1 MSIPKEPRQQMI
13 NIMYLVLIALLALNV
28 SAEILNAF
36 KTLREGIQTSER
48 ALDTKINNTMAS
60 FKAKVKKEKR
70 GAEYLA
76 LAEEARGVSAG
87 FRSYMAKIDQQ
98 LVDEIGLDEETGE
111 LTKKDDLDT
120 PSRMF
125 VEEGLG
131 MELHD
136 SIQAYRQKFLN
147 LLKDD
152 ADRKAAE
159 PGITLQVSDVPEEAK
174 AANPQINWGSY
185 TFSAIP
191 ALAVR
196 TLLSKYSNDATA
208 SEAAIVD
215 VLFGKV
221 GEKTIL
227 FDKFRVAAIPNSTKL
242 IKGEDFEAKIYLAAT
257 SSMAAPSI
265 SAGGR
270 GIPLDKD
277 GMAVYKTKAN
287 SVGKQSLNIS
297 ITTKTGTGETKTY
310 TDKLEYEV
318 VNPPDHVAV
327 VSADKMNVF
336 YIGVDNPVTASITGI
351 RKDAT
356 KVSMTGG
363 SINKSGSAGSYIAK
377 VTSPGKATVNVSG
390 PKATGGTYNGS
401 VDFRVKR
408 IPDPVAMLGK
418 KAGGAM
424 GSGEMRAQRGVLAVL
439 KDFDFDARF
448 NVMGFEMTY
457 AKPREDLQVI
467 TNQGATFGG
476 PAKGMVSKASVGD
489 IYYFDN
495 IRVKGPDGTTR
506 KLPTM
511 SFKVK

>member
-60 FKAKVKKEKR
+60 FKAKVEKEKR

-76 LAEEARGVSAG
+76 LAEEARGISAG

-147 LLKDD
+147 LLKDT
-152 ADRKAAE
+152 ADRRMAE
-159 PGITLQVSDVPEEAK
+159 PGITLQAGEVPDAAK
-174 AANPQINWGSY
+174 AGNAQINWGSY

-257 SSMAAPSI
+257 SSMATPSI

-336 YIGVDNPVTASITGI
+336 YIGVPNPVTASITGI

-363 SINKSGSAGSYIAK
+363 TIKGNGGSYT
-377 VTSPGKATVNVSG
+377 VTVNKPGDATVNVSG
-390 PKATGGTYNGS
+390 PKATGGTYSGS
-401 VDFRVKR
+401 VKFRVKR
-408 IPDPVAMLGK
+408 IPDPIAMLGN
-418 KAGGAM
+418 KAGGTI
-424 GSGEMRAQRGVLAVL
+424 GSGEMRAQRGVLAIL

-467 TNQGATFGG
+467 TNQGASFGG